1 MSSSPST
8 TERAGRPD
16 CAAVIL
22 AAGKST
28 RMKSR
33 LPKPLHPL
41 CGLPLSRHVVEA
53 CLAAGVSRTVIV
65 IGHEAD
71 AVRAGL
77 GDDLEYALQEQQR
90 GTGDAAK
97 AAESALSGFE
107 GTVLVLA
114 GDVPLLRTETLQRMM
129 DHHRETGAAATLLTA
144 FLDDPTGYG
153 RIVRNADST
162 VARIVEHKDASP
174 EERAIQEWNPSIYC
188 FQARDFFTAL
198 RDVQPN
204 NVQGEYYLTDVIG
217 LFAQSGKRVGA
228 VSTDDPREVL
238 GVNSR
243 VELAEVGRI
252 LRERILTELMLSGV
266 TVTDPTSTYVDAGVQ
281 VGQDTVL
288 EPQTYLYTGTTIGE
302 ECRIGPMTRIAD
314 SRIGNGTTIVASQV
328 VDCEIGNEVKIGP
341 FANLRPG
348 CKLAD
353 KVKIGDFVE
362 LKNAIL
368 GEKVSASH
376 LSYIGDAEVG
386 AGSNIGA
393 GVVTC
398 NYDGVRKHRTNIG
411 KNAFVGTNATLVA
424 PVTVGDGA
432 YVAAGSSITEDV
444 PQDALAIARSRPTIK
459 PDWAKRRRET
469 YKKEG

>member
-1 MSSSPST
+1 MSPSPST

-53 CLAAGVSRTVIV
+53 CRAAGVFRTVVV

-71 AVRAGL
+71 AVRLGL

-90 GTGDAAK
+90 GTGDAAR
-97 AAESALSGFE
+97 AAENALSGFD

-114 GDVPLLRTETLQRMM
+114 GDVPLLRTETLQRMIE
-129 DHHRETGAAATLLTA
+129 HHRATGASATLLTA

-153 RIVRNADST
+153 RIVRKADGT
-162 VARIVEHKDASP
+162 VARIVEHKDATA
-174 EERAIQEWNPSIYC
+174 EERAIKEWNPSIYC
-188 FQARDFFTAL
+188 FQTRDLFAAL

-217 LFAQSGKRVGA
+217 LLAAGGRRVEA

-243 VELAEVGRI
+243 VDLAEVGRI
-252 LRERILTELMLSGV
+252 LRERILIDLMLSGV
-266 TVTDPTSTYVDAGVQ
+266 TITDPVSTYVDAGVT
-281 VGQDTVL
+281 VGQDTTI
-288 EPQTYLYTGTTIGE
+288 EPQTYLHTGTTIGE
-302 ECRIGPMTRIAD
+302 DCRIGPMTRIVN
-314 SRIGNGTTIVASQV
+314 SRIGTRTRVIASQI
-328 VDCEIGNEVKIGP
+328 VDCEVGSEVQIGP

-348 CKLAD
+348 CRLAD

-362 LKNAIL
+362 LKNATL

-376 LSYIGDAEVG
+376 LSYVGDAEVG
-386 AGSNIGA
+386 AGTNIGA

-398 NYDGVRKHRTNIG
+398 NYDGVRKHRTTIG
-411 KNAFVGTNATLVA
+411 KGVFIGTNATLIA
-424 PVTVGDGA
+424 PVTIGDGA
-432 YVAAGSSITEDV
+432 YVAAGSPINEDI
-444 PQDALAIARSRPTIK
+444 PEDALVIARSRPTVK

-469 YKKEG
+469 YKKDG